1 RLLLHCLVRS
11 NEERLPN
18 GRERRGIAEVQVQ
31 EVGHTHARMQGSG
44 CDVNSL
50 GHALFAGHLA
60 AKKTLARAVP
70 EKPEKQRPAV
80 EVPGMRSGMEEDGIG
95 LKPCGTRLRCA
106 QTAAR
111 DLELEDL
118 CRQRSHNSSKP
129 RFSSPCVFTRH
140 AALLVRGRAQGKI
153 DRAARHQMTHFRAVA
168 R

>member
-1 RLLLHCLVRS
+1 MPGYVPHGAKICPPCDVRLWDGSSRNRTPQKNQERRVPRLLLHCLVRS

-60 AKKTLARAVP
+60 AQKTLARAVP

-106 QTAAR
+106 QTGAR
-111 DLELEDL
+111 DLELE
-118 CRQRSHNSSKP
+118 
-129 RFSSPCVFTRH
+129 
-140 AALLVRGRAQGKI
+140 
-153 DRAARHQMTHFRAVA
+153 
-168 R
+168 